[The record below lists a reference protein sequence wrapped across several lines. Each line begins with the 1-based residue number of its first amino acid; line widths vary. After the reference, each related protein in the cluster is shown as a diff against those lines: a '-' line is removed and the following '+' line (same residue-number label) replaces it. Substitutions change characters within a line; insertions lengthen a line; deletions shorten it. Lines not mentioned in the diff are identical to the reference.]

1 MDTFLFAEKTPMPTP
16 LPVQVVDAFADQA
29 FSGNPAAVC
38 YLTHPAPAQ
47 WMQQVAAEMNLSE
60 TAFLLREG
68 DEFRLRWFTPLAE
81 VKLCGH
87 ATLASAHVLW
97 SEGHLPEEQPARFKT
112 LSGPLVAEKRGEQIQ
127 LDFPRRPIAPLDH
140 PPLAELAAALQVRPS
155 AVWETDEDW
164 VVLLENERFVQ
175 ELQPDFAR
183 VSQLAARGLIVTAMG
198 GSTGFDFVSRFFVPK
213 LGINEDPVTGSAHC
227 SLAPFWADRLGKQ
240 HFRAWQASRRG
251 GVLEVQL
258 MGDRVLLL
266 GRALTTL
273 RGQLL
278 V

>member
-1 MDTFLFAEKTPMPTP
+1 VDTFLFAEKTPMPTP

>member
-1 MDTFLFAEKTPMPTP
+1 MPTP

-155 AVWETDEDW
+155 AGWETDEDW

-251 GVLEVQL
+251 GVLEVRL

>member
-1 MDTFLFAEKTPMPTP
+1 MDTFLFVEKTPMPTP

-251 GVLEVQL
+251 GVLEVRL

>member
-1 MDTFLFAEKTPMPTP
+1 MPTP

-140 PPLAELAAALQVRPS
+140 PPLAELSAALQVRPS

>member
-1 MDTFLFAEKTPMPTP
+1 VDTFLFAEKTPMPTP
-16 LPVQVVDAFADQA
+16 LPVQIVDAFADQA

-112 LSGPLVAEKRGEQIQ
+112 LSGLLVAEKRGEQIQ
-127 LDFPRRPIAPLDH
+127 LDFPRRPIAPLDL

-155 AVWETDEDW
+155 GVWETDEDW
-164 VVLLENERFVQ
+164 VVLLENERVVQ

-198 GSTGFDFVSRFFVPK
+198 GSKGFDFVSRFFVPK

-227 SLAPFWADRLGKQ
+227 SLAPFWADRLGRQ

-251 GVLEVQL
+251 GVLELQL

>member
-213 LGINEDPVTGSAHC
+213 LGINEDPFTGSAHC

>member
-1 MDTFLFAEKTPMPTP
+1 MDTFLFVEKTPMPTP